1 MNAEREKISQEEVRK
16 QKLAEIRGLGI
27 NPYPYEYATTAT
39 AATVVTSHGANP
51 KATEAKAV
59 RLAGRL
65 TSRRIM
71 GASSFADLQ
80 DDSGTI
86 QLHLH
91 RDTLCPGENKIL
103 YNDLYKRLLD
113 IGDFIGVEGYPFIT
127 KTGALSIK
135 VHKLTLL
142 SKALLPLPAVKE
154 VKRGGATQVF
164 YSFSDPEQRYR
175 QRYVD
180 LVLNKKARKIFEQR
194 ATIIQTMREHFNKEG
209 YLEVETPILQPI
221 YGGAHARPFTTHHHA
236 LDMELY
242 LRISNELYLKRLIV
256 GGYKGVY
263 EFAKN
268 FRNEGLSR
276 FHNPEFTIVEL
287 YIAYRDYL
295 WMMTYIEELLKAI
308 AIKLHGTTQV
318 PAGDGVI
325 DFGGS
330 WKRFTFFGAIRHFTG
345 VDLRK
350 MGVDELQ
357 KTAAKLGV
365 ECAPDVTRSKVLDA
379 IFSHCCE
386 PKFIE
391 PTFITDYP
399 IEMSPLAKQHRED
412 PGLVERFELFV
423 NGKELANAYSELND
437 PMEQQRRLERQQ
449 QFQRKGDVE
458 AMVVDKDYVRALSY
472 GMPPTAGIGIGV
484 DRLTMVMTGAPSIQE
499 VIFFPQMRK
508 EKDVGKVKV

>member
-1 MNAEREKISQEEVRK
+1 MNTEMEKLSQEEVRK
-16 QKLAEIRGLGI
+16 QKLAEIRERGI
-27 NPYPYEYATTAT
+27 NPYPYEYTTTAT
-39 AATVVTSHGANP
+39 AAEVVTSHDANP

-59 RLAGRL
+59 KLAGRL

-71 GASSFADLQ
+71 GSSSFADLR
-80 DDSGTI
+80 DYSGTI

-91 RDTLCPGENKIL
+91 RDTLCPGEDKTL

-113 IGDFIGVEGYPFIT
+113 IGDFVGVEGYPFVT

-135 VHKLTLL
+135 VRQLTLL

-154 VKRGGATQVF
+154 VKKGDATQVF
-164 YSFSDPEQRYR
+164 YSFSNPEQRYR

-180 LVLNKKARKIFEQR
+180 LVFNKKAKEIFEQR
-194 ATIIQTMREHFNKEG
+194 AIIIQTMREHFNKDG

-221 YGGAHARPFTTHHHA
+221 YGGAHARPFTTHHHT

-287 YIAYRDYL
+287 YVAYRDYL
-295 WMMTYIEELLKAI
+295 WMMTYTEELLKAI

-318 PAGDGVI
+318 PAGEGVI
-325 DFGGS
+325 DFGS
-330 WKRFTFFGAIRHFTG
+330 PWKRFTFFGVIRHFTG
-345 VDLRK
+345 VDVRK
-350 MGVDELQ
+350 MGVDELRR
-357 KTAAKLGV
+357 TAAKLGV
-365 ECAPDVTRSKVLDA
+365 ECAPDATRSKVLDA
-379 IFSHCCE
+379 IFGHCCE
-386 PKFIE
+386 PWLIK

-399 IEMSPLAKQHRED
+399 IEMSPLAKHHRED
-412 PGLVERFELFV
+412 PGLVERFEVIV
-423 NGKELANAYSELND
+423 NGKEVCNAYSELND
-437 PMEQQRRLERQQ
+437 PVEQQRRLECQQ
-449 QFQRKGDVE
+449 QFQQKGDVE
-458 AMVVDKDYVRALSY
+458 AMVVDRDYVRALGY

-484 DRLTMVMTGAPSIQE
+484 DRLTMVMTDAPSIQE

-508 EKDVGKVKV
+508 EKM